1 MEKPPK
7 WTRWRIRTQRKPL
20 EALASSS
27 HSGPIVTGLLAT
39 ERLIHE
45 HHGLAAVEDHAVLQ
59 MIAYRACQHAALDVA
74 TLASEIVWRIA
85 VADAL
90 DVLID
95 DRALIEIAGDVMRGG
110 ADQLDAALVRL
121 VIRPRALES
130 RQKRVM
136 DIDAAPRKLRRHLV
150 RQDLHIA
157 CQHHEV

>member
-27 HSGPIVTGLLAT
+27 HSGPIAAGLLAT

-45 HHGLAAVEDHAVLQ
+45 HHGLAAIEDHAVLQ
-59 MIAYRACQHAALDVA
+59 MIAYRACEHAALDVA

-110 ADQLDAALVRL
+110 ADQLDAALMRL
-121 VIRPRALES
+121 VVGARALEA
-130 RQKRVM
+130 RQERVV
-136 DIDAAPRKLRRHLV
+136 DVDAAPRQSCGHLV
-150 RQDLHIA
+150 REDLHVA
-157 CQHHEV
+157 